1 MEPIH
6 STTPSVK
13 LPRSHPRYPQPKKKT
28 PNPGKTKKKLLR
40 VLRSTA
46 QAPLVALKSKN
57 PLPVSKSL
65 THPLLYRANKK
76 QRQSFLSQN
85 RKWCGYQGSCTHTQK
100 HEQGA
105 TAYILLGIPFPSSI
119 YTKTFRDPHLSPSAM
134 PGILSPTFH
143 ILGSIF
149 PLPSA
154 CTVVLHFSSLGAM
167 LGILFPI
174 PHLLG
179 SIFPVPPACTVVF
192 HFPSLGAMLGI
203 LFPIP
208 HLLGSIFP
216 IPPACTVVF
225 HFSLSSFILH
235 SSVLVLT
242 LAPFSIGGNQ
252 KTHSHPTQVYRGKKT
267 KKTCIRA
274 EFVASNP
281 DP

>member
-1 MEPIH
+1 M
-6 STTPSVK
+6 
-13 LPRSHPRYPQPKKKT
+13 
-28 PNPGKTKKKLLR
+28 
-40 VLRSTA
+40 
-46 QAPLVALKSKN
+46 
-57 PLPVSKSL
+57 SKSL

-179 SIFPVPPACTVVF
+179 SIFP
-192 HFPSLGAMLGI
+192 
-203 LFPIP
+203 
-208 HLLGSIFP
+208 

-242 LAPFSIGGNQ
+242 GGWKDEGGIIRRIGERR
-252 KTHSHPTQVYRGKKT
+252 TRY
-267 KKTCIRA
+267 C
-274 EFVASNP
+274 
-281 DP
+281 